1 MTAAD
6 LVRDQL
12 EQVDRDLE
20 EVAGQVEAGEL
31 DEATAEELRK
41 TYRRERS
48 DLVERL
54 AELEVQDGAP
64 GSGPDRRR
72 LLWGAVLMI
81 VAFAAVTVVLLNTVQ
96 QRRPGELATGGVA
109 TDVITGDVNLADVT
123 NEEMEAVVAENP
135 DIVPMRLAL
144 ANRYFEAGEFDQA
157 LPHFMTVLDL
167 DQDNPEALASVGWM
181 TYLSGRADVAE
192 TFVERALAAAPEYAQ
207 AYWFLGNIRLYGL
220 EDAAG
225 AISPFERLLEF
236 EGVPEEI
243 RIQAEDSLAEAQS

>member
-31 DEATAEELRK
+31 DEETADELRR

-48 DLVERL
+48 ELVERL
-54 AELEVQDGAP
+54 TALDATDATP
-64 GSGPDRRR
+64 ASGRDRRR
-72 LLWGAVLMI
+72 VVWGTVLI
-81 VAFAAVTVVLLNTVQ
+81 LVAFAAVTVVLLNTVQ
-96 QRRPGELATGGVA
+96 QRQPGELATGGVA
-109 TDVITGDVNLADVT
+109 TDVITGNVNLADIT

-135 DIVPMRLAL
+135 EIVPMRLAL
-144 ANRYFEAGEFDQA
+144 ANRYFEAGEFDRA
-157 LPHFMTVLDL
+157 LPHFMTVLDQE
-167 DQDNPEALASVGWM
+167 QDNPEALASVGWM
-181 TYLSGRADVAE
+181 TYLSGRADVGE

-243 RIQAEDSLAEAQS
+243 RTQAEESLAEARS